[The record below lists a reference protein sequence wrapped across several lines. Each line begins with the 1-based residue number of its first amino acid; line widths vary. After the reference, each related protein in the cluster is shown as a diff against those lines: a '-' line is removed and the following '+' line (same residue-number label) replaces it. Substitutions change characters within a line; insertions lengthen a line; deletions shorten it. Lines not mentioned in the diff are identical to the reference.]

1 MKDGVYPE
9 VSRKATKPI
18 EYHGMLLHYLYHP
31 RVTCYVKGK
40 KVWSEKAGNPCICR
54 KDANEAAIRLLKDL
68 FEQNKF

>member
-1 MKDGVYPE
+1 
-9 VSRKATKPI
+9 
-18 EYHGMLLHYLYHP
+18 MLLHYLYHP